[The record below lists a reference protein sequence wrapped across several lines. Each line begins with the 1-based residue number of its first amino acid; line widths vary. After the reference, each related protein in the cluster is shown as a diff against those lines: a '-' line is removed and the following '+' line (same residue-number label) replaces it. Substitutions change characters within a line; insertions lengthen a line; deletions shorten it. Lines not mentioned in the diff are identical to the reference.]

1 MASCISKWD
10 LAFVLRLMVINEVLQ
25 THNSQTIMAIL
36 TGDSAVPFA
45 VWNLIS
51 GESVGLEG
59 LWVAAKLLS
68 CSRGQHKISVHG
80 CQFEPPSLH
89 SNKIL

>member
-1 MASCISKWD
+1 
-10 LAFVLRLMVINEVLQ
+10 MVNEVLQ
-25 THNSQTIMAIL
+25 THNSQTVMVIL

-68 CSRGQHKISVHG
+68 CSHDQHKISVHG
-80 CQFEPPSLH
+80 CQFEPPSLN